1 MSLHCCRA
9 DGRYTCGDKFECS
22 WRIERLNVESLQ
34 GLELSVLWYTEG
46 KGDEDISVH
55 FFRRL
60 SAARLREMDL
70 KAPHQFVSLL
80 PESPTSYD
88 GHLLR
93 IRWCARMRL
102 FLTGGQE
109 VVSELPF
116 TMHAAEEHAAE
127 DA

>member
-1 MSLHCCRA
+1 ML
-9 DGRYTCGDKFECS
+9 ECT
-22 WRIERLNVESLQ
+22 WHVERLDVESLQ
-34 GLELSVLWYTEG
+34 GIELSVLWYTEG

-70 KAPHQFVSLL
+70 KEPHKFVSLL
-80 PESPTSYD
+80 PESPISYN

-102 FLTGGQE
+102 FLSGGQE
-109 VVSELPF
+109 IVTELPF
-116 TMHAAEEHAAE
+116 SMHAAE

>member
-1 MSLHCCRA
+1 M
-9 DGRYTCGDKFECS
+9 FECT
-22 WRIERLNVESLQ
+22 WHVERLNAESLQ
-34 GLELSVLWYTEG
+34 GIELSVLWYTEG

-60 SAARLREMDL
+60 SAARLREIDL
-70 KAPHQFVSLL
+70 MEPQKFVSLL
-80 PESPTSYD
+80 PESPISYN

-109 VVSELPF
+109 IVTELPF
-116 TMHAAEEHAAE
+116 TMQPSE